1 MADDAAP
8 PNDDTLGGIQNAGPP
23 IDDKTP
29 AATKKAEPKKEGDSR
44 QPPPADAEGDQELP
58 PNQVAESLRVALGLK
73 ALDPHLSEMLRTA
86 QLRLTKDQTGL
97 LIDMPQNEH
106 SLHCG
111 KMKDGTEF
119 IGMLNKKMIVD
130 EHDAKVMIGLAKA
143 RGWKN
148 INVQGTDAE
157 RDRLWLEAQRQ
168 GLNVTN
174 YVPDPNS
181 EVAKAWLAEPKQS
194 VTEAKEED
202 FHVKTMQLLQGKA
215 TAATDKDVKAGLED
229 TLKKFQEG
237 VFTGTADT
245 FKQLS
250 EMLSDKNE
258 ARAGYNLA
266 AEFLN
271 KAEPKLA
278 LAKLDAPVATA
289 TAATPAAETKAPETK
304 APAPRPEPHLL

>member
-1 MADDAAP
+1 MADDATP
-8 PNDDTLGGIQNAGPP
+8 PNDEMPGSGIQEAGPAVT
-23 IDDKTP
+23 DKAP
-29 AATKKAEPKKEGDSR
+29 SAQKKPEPRKEGDSR
-44 QPPPADAEGDQELP
+44 QPAPANAEGAEALA
-58 PNQVAESLRVALGLK
+58 PNPVAESLAATLGLK
-73 ALDPHLSEMLRTA
+73 ALDPHLSEMLRSA
-86 QLRLTKDQTGL
+86 QLRLTKDQSGL

-106 SLHCG
+106 SLRCG
-111 KMKDGTEF
+111 KLQDGTEF
-119 IGMLNKKMIVD
+119 IGLNSKKMIVD

-148 INVQGTDAE
+148 INVQGNDKE
-157 RDRLWLEAQRQ
+157 KELLWLEAMRQ
-168 GLNVTN
+168 GLGVAN

-181 EVAKAWLAEPKQS
+181 EAAKAWLAEPKQS

-215 TAATDKDVKAGLED
+215 TAATDKDVKSGLEE

-266 AEFLN
+266 VEFLN

-278 LAKLDAPVATA
+278 LAKLEAPAAPGVPAA
-289 TAATPAAETKAPETK
+289 AAATPQIKNN
-304 APAPRPEPHLL
+304 PAPT